1 MASRLKKILIT
12 VLPGAL
18 CCKLAFAQTPAT
30 ILQIDIENFVEY
42 QSDISDQSRIATNP
56 NVTPATPPRNF
67 YPAATL
73 GDIVAVN
80 GEPAKGTYAARTWV
94 FGLNPAPA

>member
-1 MASRLKKILIT
+1 MKLSTLL
-12 VLPGAL
+12 LCLCSYAL
-18 CCKLAFAQTPAT
+18 AQTPPA

-42 QSDISDQSRIATNP
+42 QNDLSDQSKLATSP
-56 NVTPATPPRNF
+56 NITPVVPPRNF

-80 GEPAKGTYAARTWV
+80 GELPR
-94 FGLNPAPA
+94 APTPREPGYSG